1 MAILSESFFIAAC
14 GDHDGSP
21 AGQLISKNQ
30 KIFIG
35 IVLFPVRERL
45 FSRIFGFFCIQ

>member
-1 MAILSESFFIAAC
+1 MAILSEPFFIIAAC

-30 KIFIG
+30 KKFY
-35 IVLFPVRERL
+35 
-45 FSRIFGFFCIQ
+45 